1 MRFARLWV
9 LALALSCYTTVANEL
24 VPAAGV
30 DVGGCLLLFGAYAN
44 GNMGDVVQSSTMQ
57 RLFTQVAPEGTCIW
71 HSHPSK
77 EDPSKGFHEG
87 TRKKRSFTATTY
99 RRCCVETTSW
109 RRPPHAIANN
119 TEVNMEKLKFQRENE
134 TLEKL
139 VLNKNDAGVC
149 FSFCCR

>member
-1 MRFARLWV
+1 M
-9 LALALSCYTTVANEL
+9 LALALSCCTTVANEL

-87 TRKKRSFTATTY
+87 TRKKRSFTATTL

-109 RRPPHAIANN
+109 RRPPHAQRIANN
-119 TEVNMEKLKFQRENE
+119 TEANMEKLKFQRGKRKTRKARFEQE
-134 TLEKL
+134 RCWCL
-139 VLNKNDAGVC
+139 